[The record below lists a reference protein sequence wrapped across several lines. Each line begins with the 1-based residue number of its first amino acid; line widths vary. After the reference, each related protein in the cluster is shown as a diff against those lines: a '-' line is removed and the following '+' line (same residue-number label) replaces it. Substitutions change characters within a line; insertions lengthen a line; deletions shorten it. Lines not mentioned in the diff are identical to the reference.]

1 MNGNPWFEL
10 LVPYKYR
17 RWRETEEAAAEPA
30 PAEARPHEWRVINGS
45 VRLAAGDR
53 GVLQRCVGCGSE
65 RIVVEDEHGTRR
77 ILLDHDFSE
86 FCPAG

>member
-1 MNGNPWFEL
+1 METLMDQLKF
-10 LVPYKYR
+10 YQHR
-17 RWRETEEAAAEPA
+17 RAAEAAAEPA

-77 ILLDHDFSE
+77 ILLDHDFGE
-86 FCPAG
+86 CCPAG